1 MCLYFILGGG
11 GELLSVMYGMLLFF
25 VSPIWDFDGYLG
37 SNSPVRGNLE
47 P

>member
-1 MCLYFILGGG
+1 MFFSFNLGGG
-11 GELLSVMYGMLLFF
+11 VELLSVTYGMLLFF

-37 SNSPVRGNLE
+37 SNIPVRGNLE